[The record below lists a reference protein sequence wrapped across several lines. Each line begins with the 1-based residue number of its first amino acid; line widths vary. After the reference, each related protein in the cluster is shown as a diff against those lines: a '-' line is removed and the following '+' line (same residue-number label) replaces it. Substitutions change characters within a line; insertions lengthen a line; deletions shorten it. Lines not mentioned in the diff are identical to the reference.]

1 MKMATVNQKIGIQF
15 NQHQGLYTA
24 RAGLVPVRE
33 VIRNMKID
41 VALNSACKGMWG
53 EARSENFGFEST
65 GLLMMGL
72 MSGFPRAYQIVNS
85 SEVNFFAKLLNV
97 ENISSQSSLSRF
109 ISSFEDKNITNLQNL
124 VFTTAKQLDSI
135 RSGGFRILVHD
146 QSAIQKYG
154 KEMEGV
160 EKGYG
165 GTLKRGSLMLQAS
178 LVVDG
183 CSSSILAGDIRTG
196 STHTFEEAATQLDSV
211 LNNLKNEKERTLI
224 LADSGYGCGDYIR
237 TAEKHES
244 CFILA
249 IKNDAWLKNELS
261 QEDFKNF
268 RQGVAGEDYGYRE
281 FIASRKAWLPD
292 DSKNPLEEGLR
303 VIVVKLPVGEDK
315 DPKFQYLVTNL
326 TNDWNPEDV
335 HQLYK
340 QHRESIE
347 IINDELKNQ
356 LGLGDLPSQILNGNR
371 GMAQLVF
378 LSWNIIR
385 IVENIGLK
393 KHRDRENS
401 AREKNEKAKEISEK
415 KQSLREKVQAL
426 KGRLQRREWWTLFVR
441 FISTG
446 GKYTEASRQKNV
458 FVSANAEFKEWY
470 DSLTEFDWKKF
481 AVI

>member
-1 MKMATVNQKIGIQF
+1 MASLNQKIGIQF
-15 NQHQGLYTA
+15 DQNKTIYTA

-33 VIRNMKID
+33 IMRHTKMD
-41 VALNSACKGMWG
+41 TALNSACDGMWG
-53 EARSENFGFEST
+53 EARSENFGFESA
-65 GLLMMGL
+65 GLLLLGI

-85 SEVNFFAKLLNV
+85 SEANFFSKLLNV
-97 ENISSQSSLSRF
+97 ENVPSQSSLSRF
-109 ISSFEDKNITNLQNL
+109 ISSFEEKNISALKKL
-124 VFTTAKQLDSI
+124 VATTGEQLDSV
-135 RSGGFRILVHD
+135 RSGGFRVIVHD

-165 GTLKRGSLMLQAS
+165 GSLKRGSLMLQAS

-183 CSSSILAGDIRTG
+183 CTSSILSGDIRTG
-196 STHTFEEAATQLDSV
+196 STHTFVEAATQLDSV

-281 FIASRKAWLPD
+281 FITSRKAWLPD

-303 VIVVKLPVGEDK
+303 VIVVKLPVGKDK
-315 DPKFQYLVTNL
+315 EPKFQYLVTNL
-326 TNDWNPEDV
+326 TDDWNSEYV

-347 IINDELKNQ
+347 IMNDELKNQ
-356 LGLGDLPSQILNGNR
+356 LGLGDLPSQLLDGNR

-378 LSWNIIR
+378 LAWNIIR
-385 IVENIGLK
+385 MVEKIGLK
-393 KHRDRENS
+393 KHRDRENE
-401 AREKNEKAKEISEK
+401 ARLKKEKEQEINEKKRT
-415 KQSLREKVQAL
+415 LREKVQAL
-426 KGRLQRREWWTLFVR
+426 KGVLQRREWWTLFVR

-446 GKYTEASRQKNV
+446 GKYSEASRQRNV
-458 FVSANAEFKEWY
+458 FVSANTDFKEWY
-470 DSLTEFDWKKF
+470 DNLIEFDWKKF
-481 AVI
+481 VVI